1 MDVKKFL
8 ETLAKILSEKHNANI
23 TIKVNNK

>member
-23 TIKVNNK
+23 TVKVHKK